1 MGRLDIEPLS
11 ERQWSRIERELFDRV
26 EERVANLTPHALEE
40 HGGPR
45 ATRTAVALMLVGAA
59 AAMGGAVTWHVF
71 SAPRQG
77 GAADPSRITT
87 DAAAS
92 HVKVGEA
99 TLEVAPRSTV
109 AVFGDD
115 ARGVTVMLERGR
127 VECDVPPRGDRPPF
141 AVQAGDVAVRVV
153 GTHFAVTRSAADVE
167 VDVQR
172 GVVEVVE
179 GSRRIDVHAG
189 EAWPLRARLA
199 SSAPAAGASPLPMP
213 APTDAARESVLP
225 GPTAVVAPL
234 ASPAVVGLPSA
245 RERFE
250 SASRLEASHPD
261 AAISIYKE
269 LANKGG
275 PWGMN
280 ALFAQ
285 GRLEADRGHVAEAHR
300 LLSEYLARYPAGP
313 NADDAQQLDQRLR

>member
-11 ERQWSRIERELFDRV
+11 ERQWARVERELFDRV
-26 EERVANLTPHALEE
+26 DQSASNA
-40 HGGPR
+40 GPQ
-45 ATRTAVALMLVGAA
+45 AQQAHHEGPGAWRTAVALMLAGAA
-59 AAMGGAVTWHVF
+59 AALGGAATWHVV
-71 SAPRQG
+71 
-77 GAADPSRITT
+77 GAQRREAAAPSRITT

-92 HVKVGEA
+92 HVNVGES
-99 TLEVAPRSTV
+99 TLQVAPRSTI

-115 ARGVTVMLERGR
+115 THGVTVMLERGR
-127 VECDVPPRGDRPPF
+127 VECEIPPRRGRPPF
-141 AVQAGDVAVRVV
+141 AVEAGDVAVRVV
-153 GTHFAVTRSAADVE
+153 GTHFGVTRAAADVE

-179 GSRRIDVHAG
+179 GGRRVDVHAG
-189 EAWPLRARLA
+189 ETWPPRAPLPG
-199 SSAPAAGASPLPMP
+199 STSVAAEPVPMP
-213 APTDAARESVLP
+213 APATPPGESTLPAA
-225 GPTAVVAPL
+225 
-234 ASPAVVGLPSA
+234 PAVVGPAASQPVVGPQSA

-261 AAISIYKE
+261 AAIAIYKE

-275 PWGMN
+275 PWGVN

-300 LLSEYLARYPAGP
+300 LLGEYLARYPAGP
-313 NADDAQQLDQRLR
+313 NAEDARQLDQRLR